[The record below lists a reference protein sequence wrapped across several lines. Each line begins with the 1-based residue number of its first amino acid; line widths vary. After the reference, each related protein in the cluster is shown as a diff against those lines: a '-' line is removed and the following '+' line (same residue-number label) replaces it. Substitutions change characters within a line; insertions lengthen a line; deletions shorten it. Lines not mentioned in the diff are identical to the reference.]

1 MSKHLVSCH
10 PWVDFCLHGLSLMQQ
25 NGRSS
30 GYSDDANFFNFDCDM
45 STRTNASDTVQAAR
59 YMEDQSRDIQSLK
72 LYPVV
77 MDMSLRYNTV
87 ITSSASV
94 ERLFGAG
101 GQIMNDSSSKWT
113 VRWIIREA
121 IAFTSKQYWLNVLN
135 ISRDSVWR
143 HGVWNKYWPLCHFVF
158 CKIFGKIQNT

>member
-10 PWVDFCLHGLSLMQQ
+10 PWVDFCLHPNTDNFNYPSFVPATDAGLMQQ

-59 YMEDQSRDIQSLK
+59 YMEDQSRDLQSRK

-77 MDMSLRYNTV
+77 MDMSLRYNSHPV
-87 ITSSASV
+87 IGISWAAVQCRSTD
-94 ERLFGAG
+94 
-101 GQIMNDSSSKWT
+101 NDSSSKWT
-113 VRWIIREA
+113 VRRIIQEA
-121 IAFTSKQYWLNVLN
+121 IAFTVL
-135 ISRDSVWR
+135 R
-143 HGVWNKYWPLCHFVF
+143 
-158 CKIFGKIQNT
+158 QNDID